1 MPETKISGMTSP
13 VHTLHRCIH
22 RSRLPSSAL
31 LALVLFLALLRS
43 FSKYRAM
50 LMAFNATYFP
60 DLQLSVSSG
69 FHGSSLASLIRAPNL
84 LWSLGT
90 SLTEAIL
97 DDGQCKLATSQARG
111 VAKQMTGR
119 YRQTMPT
126 APQKLE
132 DSLVLAERLQR
143 EAQLQGKAL
152 QATQCKA
159 EISLN
164 QYRAGTVGFL
174 NVILAQ
180 TLALDSESTLL
191 AVRNRQPAA
200 INQLSKGIVGRWE
213 KVS

>member
-143 EAQLQGKAL
+143 EAQLQGKV
-152 QATQCKA
+152 